1 MMNMKDVRNGQ
12 ERDIVGLAI
21 LDVPGGKGMIMMD
34 YIVML
39 LMLVS
44 TSWPTHAGKV
54 VVFVDFCP

>member
-21 LDVPGGKGMIMMD
+21 LDVPGGNGMMMFL
-34 YIVML
+34 IVMF

-54 VVFVDFCP
+54 VVFVDFCQ